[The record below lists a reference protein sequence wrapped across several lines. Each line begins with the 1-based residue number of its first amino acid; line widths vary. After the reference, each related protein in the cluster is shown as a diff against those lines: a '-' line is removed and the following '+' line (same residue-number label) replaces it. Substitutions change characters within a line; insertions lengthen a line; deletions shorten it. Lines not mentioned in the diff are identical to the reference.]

1 MFDIG
6 FWELITIAILALII
20 VRPEKLP
27 KFAEDTG
34 KLLKNLRNYV
44 KKTKKEMAKELNV
57 EEINEL
63 QDSINHVDKLMEEAP
78 DKNLSDKK

>member
-27 KFAEDTG
+27 KFAKDAG
-34 KLLKNLRNYV
+34 KLLKSLRNYV
-44 KKTKKEMAKELNV
+44 KKALIMLINLWKKHLIKIYL
-57 EEINEL
+57 I
-63 QDSINHVDKLMEEAP
+63 
-78 DKNLSDKK
+78 KNSY

>member
-57 EEINEL
+57 EEISEL

>member
-1 MFDIG
+1 VFDIG

-27 KFAEDTG
+27 KFAKDAG

-57 EEINEL
+57 EEISEL